1 MKRFI
6 FITLFIVVFIS
17 MVSMKTTFAIS
28 IVYEATDLSDITPGE
43 DLWQYTYWLS
53 DYTFNTGYGFTIY
66 FDYQLYSNLEDP
78 PPAVNSDWD
87 LIVWQPDPFL
97 PDDGAYDAM
106 ALVNNA
112 SLADPFTVRFV
123 WLGSGTPGDQYF
135 EVYDL
140 SFNTVASGQTAPV
153 PEPATFLFL
162 TSGLLGIA
170 SIKRKISLYRR

>member
-17 MVSMKTTFAIS
+17 MVSMRTTFAIS
-28 IVYEATDLSDITPGE
+28 IVYEATDLSDTTPGE
-43 DLWQYTYWLS
+43 DVWQYTYWLS

-87 LIVWQPDPFL
+87 PIVWQPDSSL
-97 PDDGAYDAM
+97 PDDGAYDAL
-106 ALVNNA
+106 ALVDNA
-112 SLADPFTVRFV
+112 SLADPFTISFV
-123 WLGSGTPGDQYF
+123 WLGSWSPGGQYF
-135 EVYDL
+135 EVYDS

-153 PEPATFLFL
+153 PEPATFLL
-162 TSGLLGIA
+162 ISTGLLGLAGFKKKFGIT
-170 SIKRKISLYRR
+170 RG